1 MSGNGLTESGLTDRD
16 RTDRDRTDRDLTDSG
31 LTGAAGGVAGRVDA
45 HHHIWD
51 LGVREQSWMVGAAMD
66 PLRRNFSI
74 DELAPLAAAAEISA
88 TVLVQTV
95 GLPAE
100 TPEFLAVADS
110 NELVAGVV
118 GWVDLTAAEVADALA
133 GLKERPDGGWL
144 KGIRHQVHDEEDP
157 RWLCRGDVRAGLAA
171 VAEAGLVYD
180 LLTKTPHLPAAVET
194 AAALPELSFVV
205 DHISK
210 PVIGAELEPWAT
222 GMRSLAAL
230 PNVSC
235 KLSGMVTE
243 ASWTDW
249 TVADLQPY
257 VEVVLDAF
265 GPDRVMF
272 GSDWPVCLLAA
283 SYAEVVQAAE
293 SLTADLTPTE
303 RDAVFGDTA
312 RRIYNL

>member
-1 MSGNGLTESGLTDRD
+1 MN
-16 RTDRDRTDRDLTDSG
+16 
-31 LTGAAGGVAGRVDA
+31 GRVDA

-51 LGVREQSWMVGAAMD
+51 LSVREQTWMVGPELD
-66 PLRRNFSI
+66 PVRRNFSI
-74 DELAPLAAAAEISA
+74 DDLAPLAAAADVTSS
-88 TVLVQTV
+88 VLVQTV
-95 GLPAE
+95 GVPEE
-100 TPEFLAVADS
+100 TPEFLAVAAS
-110 NELVAGVV
+110 NDLVAGVV
-118 GWVDLTAAEVADALA
+118 GWVDLTAAGVADSLA
-133 GLKERPDGGWL
+133 GLKDRADGEWL

-157 RWLCRGDVRAGLAA
+157 RWLCRSDVRAGLGA

-194 AAALPELSFVV
+194 VQALPELSFVV

-210 PVIGAELEPWAT
+210 PVIGGDLEPWAS
-222 GMRSLAAL
+222 GLRELAAF

-249 TVADLQPY
+249 KVSDLKPY
-257 VEVVLDAF
+257 VDVVLDAF

-283 SYAEVVQAAE
+283 TYSEVMQAAVE
-293 SLTADLTPTE
+293 LTAALSGPE
-303 RDAVFGDTA
+303 RDAVFGNTA
-312 RRIYNL
+312 RHVYTLT